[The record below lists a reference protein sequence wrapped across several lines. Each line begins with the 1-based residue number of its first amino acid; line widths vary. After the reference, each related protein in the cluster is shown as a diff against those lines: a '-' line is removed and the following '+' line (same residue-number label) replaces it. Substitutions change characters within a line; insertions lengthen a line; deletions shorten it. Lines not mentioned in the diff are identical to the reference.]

1 MSTYA
6 QSHRMSSDIKPI
18 LCPWEKYPVHCGD
31 VRPLWCHPDRMFCGK
46 RWNNQT
52 VRAVMESDK
61 EKFPWYTSAY
71 PAWKRSPFLILY
83 SFMIPRD
90 VLESGGVGG
99 AGAAVHERVVDIAK
113 AMRGKKFSA
122 IELRTLEDAVS
133 PLSDLLGSKR
143 RRVIRNVADQDRIAD
158 VLSKSLNQMS
168 KLLGVV
174 GPPILARD
182 VTLGYLNA
190 LNAFDVK
197 MSIEQR
203 TLMSIEGEEADRS
216 REMQTA
222 AMEKAIRD
230 AIRKQEF
237 RELMLGLIQSSD
249 EDSEDKIVSQMEK
262 SIMEEIEK
270 QQQNQGQSQSKSRR
284 PRFRNLPSSAAVAAG
299 MVIPPLMSP
308 PVFST
313 SSESP
318 VFGTT
323 SSGSISS
330 SLSPGA
336 KKEVDEMVA
345 RDLARES
352 RERRMAEMKA
362 ARQKRETEQRMKRE
376 RQRKLED
383 KTFAEILG
391 DLQAQGIL

>member
-1 MSTYA
+1 
-6 QSHRMSSDIKPI
+6 
-18 LCPWEKYPVHCGD
+18 
-31 VRPLWCHPDRMFCGK
+31 
-46 RWNNQT
+46 
-52 VRAVMESDK
+52 MEGDK
-61 EKFPWYTSAY
+61 EKFPWYTSAC

-83 SFMIPRD
+83 SFMIPHD
-90 VLESGGVGG
+90 VIESGGVGG

-113 AMRGKKFSA
+113 AMRGKKFSTA
-122 IELRTLEDAVS
+122 ELRTLEDAVA
-133 PLSDLLGSKR
+133 PLSELLGNKR
-143 RRVIRNVADQDRIAD
+143 RRVIRNVADQDRVAD
-158 VLSKSLNQMS
+158 VVSKSLNQMGN
-168 KLLGVV
+168 LLGVV

-203 TLMSIEGEEADRS
+203 TLMSIEAEEADKARAI
-216 REMQTA
+216 QTA

-237 RELMLGLIQSSD
+237 RELMMGLMQSSD
-249 EDSEDKIVSQMEK
+249 EDSEEKIVSQMEK

-270 QQQNQGQSQSKSRR
+270 QQRQGQSQGQSQSESLQAKPSRRR

-299 MVIPPLMSP
+299 VTIPPLMSP

-313 SSESP
+313 TSSNESP

-323 SSGSISS
+323 SSGSLSS

-345 RDLARES
+345 RDLAREA
-352 RERRMAEMKA
+352 RERRLAEMKA